1 MSKVLYKDTY
11 RDYTIVVRLAGTII
25 VTEISKKHRT
35 EFTPVIFDNGRE
47 GVRLTLK
54 VGTMELGMKDLR
66 AFTKELATAQLAI
79 EYFNKKLY
87 IKGLSDETL

>member
-11 RDYTIVVRLAGTII
+11 KDYTIVVRLAGTII
-25 VTEISKKHRT
+25 VTEINKKHRT

-54 VGTMELGMKDLR
+54 VGTMELSMRDLR

-79 EYFNKKLY
+79 EFFNKKLY
-87 IKGLSDETL
+87 LKGLTDETM